1 MKKIGIATFCK
12 ANNYGAILQAYGLSQ
27 YLQKENEVEFLDI
40 KFNPKVENMQKEKM
54 RKNGIVQKI
63 VSKTKKM
70 KFEQFRKANLKI
82 SDEIIYGDK
91 DSKEIQDKYD
101 YYIVGS
107 DQVWNTDIT
116 NKTKAFFLDFVKNK
130 PKIAY
135 AASYGKDNLNEI
147 EKKWTEECLK
157 DFKAI
162 SVREKQSA
170 IYLNKKMNI
179 KANVVCD
186 PVFLLTKEQ
195 WLNKIN
201 LKNKNKSYILVYY
214 MESNSIL
221 ESIISNIRKIYN
233 CPIIAIKGG
242 IQKLNG
248 IRHIDGLGPKDFLE
262 AIYNAELVVTNSF
275 HALAFSIIFNKKVIA
290 FEHSK
295 WNLRILNL
303 LELTHNK
310 EKIIMLKD
318 KIDKKLINEK
328 TINGESA
335 YSELLPLIE
344 KSKKFLDESI
354 N

>member
-12 ANNYGAILQAYGLSQ
+12 ANNYGAVLQAYGLSQ

-40 KFNPKVENMQKEKM
+40 KFNPKVENTQKENVK
-54 RKNGIVQKI
+54 KSGVVQKI
-63 VSKTKKM
+63 VGKVKKI
-70 KFEQFRKANLKI
+70 KFEQFRKENLKI
-82 SDEIIYGDK
+82 SSEVIHGYK
-91 DSKEIQDKYD
+91 DSAELQDKYD

-170 IYLNKKMNI
+170 TYLNKKLNI
-179 KANVVCD
+179 NASVVCD

-195 WLNKIN
+195 WIDKIN

-214 MESNSIL
+214 MENNSTL

-242 IQKLNG
+242 VQKLNG
-248 IRHIDGLGPKDFLE
+248 IKHIDGLGPKDFLKT
-262 AIYNAELVVTNSF
+262 IYNAELVVTNSF

-295 WNLRILNL
+295 WNLRIANL
-303 LELTHNK
+303 LKLTDNNK
-310 EKIIMLKD
+310 KIITLKD
-318 KIDKKLINEK
+318 DVDESLLKEK
-328 TINGESA
+328 TINGDKA
-335 YSELLPLIE
+335 YSKLLPLIKE
-344 KSKKFLDESI
+344 SKEFLKKSI